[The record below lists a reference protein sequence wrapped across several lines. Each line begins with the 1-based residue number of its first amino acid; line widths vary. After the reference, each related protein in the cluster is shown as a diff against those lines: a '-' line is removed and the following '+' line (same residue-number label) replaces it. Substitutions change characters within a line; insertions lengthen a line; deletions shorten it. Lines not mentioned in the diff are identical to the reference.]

1 MHDIIFTLITIGLFG
16 LSVVYVALGERAISR
31 NSDVATNDTK
41 TLTRSG

>member
-31 NSDVATNDTK
+31 SSEAATNDAK
-41 TLTRSG
+41 TLTRSA